1 MNHDAE
7 IIANAIAAL
16 KPTPD
21 YLKDYFFPIFT
32 MFCSALLGGLVAI
45 RISRAQELQRIAK
58 DNFATS
64 NQAFILAHECL
75 NNLIAIKS
83 NYAGKIT
90 WGEPLYRAIAYP
102 TMLAKLEEVTFTATG
117 FYFIRAEPT
126 ANKSLFGKSYWW
138 LKYQL
143 FRKQVDTPDSDAIS
157 LTWRNTVRI
166 SSMFGNYNQVMMYLR
181 VRNEISEC
189 VKEPL
194 SRMDF
199 SDKKSFLELSNIIG
213 VATTAKY
220 VSITELI
227 IALTDHV
234 IKELHSFLIN
244 FPDIAESNIEMKR
257 IKEWGKLPRY
267 KNNKPLFIEC
277 LKPTPAPDFKML
289 AKYTGLSEEEAK
301 ARHTFRD
308 WG

>member
-1 MNHDAE
+1 MSHDAE

-16 KPTPD
+16 KPAPD
-21 YLKDYFFPIFT
+21 YLKDYWLPIFT

-45 RISRAQELQRIAK
+45 RINRGQELQRTAK
-58 DNFATS
+58 DNFATA
-64 NQAFILAHECL
+64 NQTFILAHECL

-83 NYAGKIT
+83 NYAGNIT

-102 TMLAKLEEVTFTATG
+102 TVLAKLEEVAFTATG

-126 ANKSLFGKSYWW
+126 ANKSLFEKTSRWV
-138 LKYQL
+138 KYRL
-143 FRKQVDTPDSDAIS
+143 LRMKPKAPNPDAIAM
-157 LTWRNTVRI
+157 TWRNTVRI

-181 VRNEISEC
+181 ARNEIGEW

-199 SDKKSFLELSNIIG
+199 GNKQSFLELPEIIG
-213 VATTAKY
+213 APMTAKY
-220 VSITELI
+220 VSITELT

-234 IKELHSFLIN
+234 IKELYSFLMN
-244 FPDIAESNIEMKR
+244 FPDIAESNIELSR
-257 IKEWGKLPRY
+257 IRDWGTLPRY
-267 KNNKPLFIEC
+267 KNDKPLFLKC
-277 LKPTPAPDFKML
+277 LEPTPAPDFAKL
-289 AKYTGLSEEEAK
+289 AKYTGLSVEEAQK
-301 ARHTFRD
+301 RHSFSD

>member
-1 MNHDAE
+1 MSHDAE
-7 IIANAIAAL
+7 IIAKAIAAL
-16 KPTPD
+16 KPAPD

-32 MFCSALLGGLVAI
+32 MFCSAFLGGFVAL
-45 RISRAQELQRIAK
+45 RINRAQDLQRIAK

-83 NYAGKIT
+83 NYAGNIT
-90 WGEPLYRAIAYP
+90 WSEPLYRAIAYP
-102 TMLAKLEEVTFTATG
+102 TMLAKLDEVSFTATG

-126 ANKSLFGKSYWW
+126 ANKSLSEKISWW
-138 LKYQL
+138 LKYRL
-143 FRKQVDTPDSDAIS
+143 FRRELKTPDSDEIA
-157 LTWRNTVRI
+157 LTWRNMVRI

-181 VRNEISEC
+181 VRNEISEHI
-189 VKEPL
+189 KEPL

-199 SDKKSFLELSNIIG
+199 SNKESFLELMEIIG
-213 VATTAKY
+213 AAKTAKY
-220 VSITELI
+220 VSITELT

-234 IKELHSFLIN
+234 IKELYSFLMN
-244 FPDIAESNIEMKR
+244 FPDIAESNIEMSRVKD
-257 IKEWGKLPRY
+257 WGKLPRY
-267 KNNKPLFIEC
+267 KNNKPLFLEC
-277 LKPTPAPDFKML
+277 LKPVPAPDFSRL
-289 AKYTGLSEEEAK
+289 AAYTGLSEEEAE